1 MNVPS
6 RYVVSN
12 NPRMGKLKKTVYGLK
27 QSPRA
32 WFGKFYA
39 AMKKY
44 GFKHSNSDH
53 FFSLSI
59 IRVR

>member
-1 MNVPS
+1 MNAPS

-12 NPRMGKLKKTVYGLK
+12 NPKMCKLKKTVYGLM

-32 WFGKFYA
+32 WFEKFYA

-53 FFSLSI
+53 YLFLKHH
-59 IRVR
+59 